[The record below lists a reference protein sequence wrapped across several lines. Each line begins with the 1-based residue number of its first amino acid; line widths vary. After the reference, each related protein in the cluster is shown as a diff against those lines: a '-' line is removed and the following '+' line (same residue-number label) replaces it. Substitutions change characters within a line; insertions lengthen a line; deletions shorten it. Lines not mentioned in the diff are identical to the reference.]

1 MVHYTEYKM
10 GIRFTENEWHQTK
23 IANQK
28 EVELEMLTEIGV
40 TEEEFMDF
48 IDGEEDN
55 LSDDKQD
62 AINNLIMDLD
72 TLDSYEDMWT
82 MRKGGFDTTYELGEL
97 EG

>member
-1 MVHYTEYKM
+1 M
-10 GIRFTENEWHQTK
+10 GIRFIENEWHQTK

-28 EVELEMLTEIGV
+28 EVEAEMLTEIGV
-40 TEEEFMDF
+40 TEEEFMCFLEDEF
-48 IDGEEDN
+48 EE

-82 MRKGGFDTTYELGEL
+82 MRKGGFDTTYELGEI
-97 EG
+97 

>member
-1 MVHYTEYKM
+1 M
-10 GIRFTENEWHQTK
+10 GIRFIENEWHQTK

-28 EVELEMLTEIGV
+28 EVETEMLTEIGV
-40 TEEEFMDF
+40 TEEEFMCFLEDEF
-48 IDGEEDN
+48 EE

>member
-1 MVHYTEYKM
+1 M
-10 GIRFTENEWHQTK
+10 GIRFIENEWHQTK

-28 EVELEMLTEIGV
+28 EVEAEMLTEIGV
-40 TEEEFMDF
+40 TEEEFMCFLEDEF
-48 IDGEEDN
+48 EE

-97 EG
+97 E

>member
-1 MVHYTEYKM
+1 M
-10 GIRFTENEWHQTK
+10 GIRFIENEWHQTK

-28 EVELEMLTEIGV
+28 EVEAEMLTEIGV
-40 TEEEFMDF
+40 TEEEFMCFLEDEF
-48 IDGEEDN
+48 EE

-97 EG
+97 QG

>member
-1 MVHYTEYKM
+1 M
-10 GIRFTENEWHQTK
+10 GIRFIENEWHQTK

-28 EVELEMLTEIGV
+28 EVEAEMLTEIGV
-40 TEEEFMDF
+40 TEEEFMCFLEDEF
-48 IDGEEDN
+48 EE
-55 LSDDKQD
+55 LSDEKQD
-62 AINNLIMDLD
+62 AINDLINELD

>member
-1 MVHYTEYKM
+1 M
-10 GIRFTENEWHQTK
+10 GIRFIENEWHQTK

-28 EVELEMLTEIGV
+28 EVETEMLTEIGV
-40 TEEEFMDF
+40 TEEEFMSFLEDE
-48 IDGEEDN
+48 IEE

-82 MRKGGFDTTYELGEL
+82 MRKGGFETTYELGEL
-97 EG
+97 E

>member
-1 MVHYTEYKM
+1 MELYTEYKM

-40 TEEEFMDF
+40 TEEEFVGF
-48 IDGEEDN
+48 LEDDVDD
-55 LSDDKQD
+55 LSDEKQD

-82 MRKGGFDTTYELGEL
+82 MRKGGFETTYELGEL
-97 EG
+97 E

>member
-1 MVHYTEYKM
+1 M

-40 TEEEFMDF
+40 TEEEFMCFLEDEF
-48 IDGEEDN
+48 EE

>member
-1 MVHYTEYKM
+1 M
-10 GIRFTENEWHQTK
+10 GIRIIENEWHQTK

-28 EVELEMLTEIGV
+28 EVEAEMLTEIGV
-40 TEEEFMDF
+40 TEEEFMCFLEDEF
-48 IDGEEDN
+48 EE

-97 EG
+97 E

>member
-1 MVHYTEYKM
+1 M

-28 EVELEMLTEIGV
+28 EVEAEMLTEIGV
-40 TEEEFMDF
+40 TEEEFMCFLEDEF
-48 IDGEEDN
+48 EE

>member
-1 MVHYTEYKM
+1 M
-10 GIRFTENEWHQTK
+10 GIRFIENEWHQTK

-28 EVELEMLTEIGV
+28 EVEAEMLTEIGV
-40 TEEEFMDF
+40 TEEEFMCFLEDEF
-48 IDGEEDN
+48 EE

-62 AINNLIMDLD
+62 AINDLINELD

>member
-1 MVHYTEYKM
+1 M
-10 GIRFTENEWHQTK
+10 GIRFIENERHQTK

-28 EVELEMLTEIGV
+28 EVEAEMLTEIGV
-40 TEEEFMDF
+40 TEEEFMCFLEDEF
-48 IDGEEDN
+48 EE

>member
-1 MVHYTEYKM
+1 M
-10 GIRFTENEWHQTK
+10 GIRFIENEWHQTK

-28 EVELEMLTEIGV
+28 EVEAEMLTEIGV
-40 TEEEFMDF
+40 TEEEFMCFLEDEF
-48 IDGEEDN
+48 EE

-82 MRKGGFDTTYELGEL
+82 MRKGGYDTTYELGEI
-97 EG
+97 

>member
-40 TEEEFMDF
+40 TEEEFVGF
-48 IDGEEDN
+48 LEDDVDD
-55 LSDDKQD
+55 LSDEKQD

-82 MRKGGFDTTYELGEL
+82 MRKGGFDTTYELGEI
-97 EG
+97 

>member
-1 MVHYTEYKM
+1 MS
-10 GIRFTENEWHQTK
+10 IRFIENEWHQTK

-28 EVELEMLTEIGV
+28 EVSLEQLEEIGV
-40 TEEEFMDF
+40 TEEEFMNF
-48 IDGEEDN
+48 IDDEIDD
-55 LSDDKQD
+55 LSDEKQD
-62 AINNLIMDLD
+62 AINDLMMDLD

>member
-1 MVHYTEYKM
+1 M
-10 GIRFTENEWHQTK
+10 GIRYTENEWHQTK

-40 TEEEFMDF
+40 TEEEFMCFLEDEF
-48 IDGEEDN
+48 EE

-82 MRKGGFDTTYELGEL
+82 MRKGGFETTYELGEL
-97 EG
+97 E

>member
-40 TEEEFMDF
+40 TEDEFVGF
-48 IDGEEDN
+48 IEDDVDD
-55 LSDDKQD
+55 LSDEKQD

-82 MRKGGFDTTYELGEL
+82 MRKGGFDTTYELGEI
-97 EG
+97 

>member
-1 MVHYTEYKM
+1 M
-10 GIRFTENEWHQTK
+10 GIRFIENEWHQTK

-28 EVELEMLTEIGV
+28 EVEAEMLTEIGV

-82 MRKGGFDTTYELGEL
+82 MRKGGFETTYELGEL

>member
-1 MVHYTEYKM
+1 M
-10 GIRFTENEWHQTK
+10 GIRFIENEWHQTK

-28 EVELEMLTEIGV
+28 EVETEMLTEIGV
-40 TEEEFMDF
+40 TEEEFMSFLEDE
-48 IDGEEDN
+48 IEE

-97 EG
+97 E

>member
-1 MVHYTEYKM
+1 M
-10 GIRFTENEWHQTK
+10 GIRFIENEWHQTK

-28 EVELEMLTEIGV
+28 EVEAEMLTEIGV
-40 TEEEFMDF
+40 TEEEFMCYLEDEF
-48 IDGEEDN
+48 EE

-82 MRKGGFDTTYELGEL
+82 MRKGGFETTYELGEL
-97 EG
+97 E